1 MKKVALVF
9 GVAVLLPSLVLAWL
23 AVRSLRDQQFLLER
37 QQSLLCQH
45 VTDTLAQNISDYL
58 AQRQQEFSA
67 QVESLL
73 AGRDARTAAVRFDS
87 ELRQRW
93 PLADVGFCVTV
104 SGQILSPAPNARG
117 EARTFY
123 SDNGGFLGNREAV
136 EVYQSAN
143 AVFNNLDN
151 SGALNFDRNA
161 ASRPASVNG
170 SFGGGASQKPA
181 QPTLATA
188 GSAARTPQ
196 EQVAY
201 ASPSVAPSPAAQS
214 LEKQKDEAGS
224 FSSQLGAARQSPAQS
239 LNYKAAQTRKVSPQS
254 GYYQLAD
261 RDKTDTVAAKE
272 LQSNLSK
279 AIPAEAE
286 FGPLIGSGTDGMLAR
301 FLQNKLRLMFWHRLS
316 TEPDLIFGAQ
326 LNLDRVVDGLRGLV
340 SASPE
345 MRDEI
350 CLAVLDD
357 NAKPAA
363 LSRAGFQAGWKRP
376 FVATEIGEALPHW
389 EVAAYLVNPAQL
401 TRAANTARLTLGLLI
416 TMLVLAIGIGSWLIV
431 SSLNSELKLA
441 RQKTD
446 FVGNVS
452 HELKTPLT
460 SIRMFSELL
469 AEGRVTDPAKQRS
482 YLNIITA
489 EAARLTRLIN
499 NVLDFSR
506 MERGEKKYNFQPC
519 DLVEVV
525 RGAAQT
531 FRPHLEAGGFKFDCV
546 LPDAAIS
553 VRGDADALSQIV
565 VNLLSNAEKYS
576 NGPASTPSPRPSGE
590 RAGVRGTESD
600 LLTPT
605 LSSVSGGE
613 GEEHFNNRREI
624 TLELARRESPLPH
637 AEVKVL
643 DRGLGVP
650 RGSGEKIFEK
660 FYRAHDSLSSGVQG
674 SGLGLTIAR
683 QIARAHGGDVVYEP
697 REGGGSCF
705 ILRLPLKQIETTD
718 EHE

>member
-1 MKKVALVF
+1 MKKIALVF
-9 GVAVLLPSLVLAWL
+9 ALAVLLPSLLLAWL

-37 QQSLLCQH
+37 QQSLLCQR
-45 VTDTLAQNISDYL
+45 VTDTLAQNISSYL
-58 AQRQQEFSA
+58 TKQQQVFGA
-67 QVESLL
+67 QVEDL
-73 AGRDARTAAVRFDS
+73 AAGKDAQAVAAQFDS
-87 ELRQRW
+87 ELRSRW
-93 PLADVGFCVTV
+93 PLAEVGFCVTLT
-104 SGQILSPAPNARG
+104 GKILSPSPNART

-123 SDNGGFLGNREAV
+123 TDNRDFLGNRVAV

-143 AVFNNLDN
+143 TGFNNLDN
-151 SGALNFDRNA
+151 NGALNFARNTA
-161 ASRPASVNG
+161 NKPASING
-170 SFGGGASQKPA
+170 LSGSVASQRQA
-181 QPTLATA
+181 QPTLTA
-188 GSAARTPQ
+188 SAPPVQSRQQ
-196 EQVAY
+196 EIALAKQTA
-201 ASPSVAPSPAAQS
+201 APSAAAQS
-214 LEKQKDEAGS
+214 SERKDGADIVSG
-224 FSSQLGAARQSPAQS
+224 QLGSVSQSPVQS

-254 GYYQLAD
+254 SFYQQQLGD
-261 RDKTDTVAAKE
+261 RARTDTVAAE
-272 LQSNLSK
+272 EPQNNLSK
-279 AIPAEAE
+279 VVPAEAE
-286 FGPLIGSGTDGMLAR
+286 FGQLIGSGTDGMLAR

-340 SASPE
+340 QAGPE
-345 MRDEI
+345 LRDEI

-357 NAKPAA
+357 NAKPVA
-363 LSRAGFQAGWKRP
+363 LSQAGFSANWKRP
-376 FVATEIGEALPHW
+376 LVATEIGDALPHW
-389 EVAAYLVNPAQL
+389 EVAAYLVNPARL
-401 TRAANTARLTLGLLI
+401 ARAADTARFTLGLLI
-416 TMLVLAIGIGSWLIV
+416 AVLVLAIGVGSWLIV
-431 SSLNSELKLA
+431 RSLNSELKLA

-469 AEGRVTDPAKQRS
+469 AEGRVADPAKQRS

-519 DLVEVV
+519 DLAEVV
-525 RGAAQT
+525 RAAAQT
-531 FRPHLEAGGFKFDCV
+531 FRPHLEAGGFKFDCM
-546 LPDAAIS
+546 LPDTA
-553 VRGDADALSQIV
+553 VPVHGDADALSQII

-576 NGPASTPSPRPSGE
+576 NGGK
-590 RAGVRGTESD
+590 
-600 LLTPT
+600 
-605 LSSVSGGE
+605 
-613 GEEHFNNRREI
+613 EI
-624 TLELARRESPLPH
+624 TLELGRRESPLPH

-643 DRGLGVP
+643 DRGSGVP
-650 RGSGEKIFEK
+650 RGSEEKVFEK

-705 ILRLPLKQIETTD
+705 ILRLPLKPIETTN
-718 EHE
+718 EHQ

>member
-9 GVAVLLPSLVLAWL
+9 VLAVLLPSLVLAWL

-37 QQSLLCQH
+37 QQSLLCQR

-58 AQRQQEFSA
+58 AQQQQAFGA
-67 QVESLL
+67 QVEAL
-73 AGRDARTAAVRFDS
+73 AAGQDARALAVQFDS
-87 ELRQRW
+87 ELRRRW
-93 PLADVGFCVTV
+93 PLAEVGFCVTLT
-104 SGQILSPAPNARG
+104 GKILSPAPNARA

-123 SDNGGFLGNREAV
+123 TDNSGFLGNRETV
-136 EVYQSAN
+136 EVYGNAN
-143 AVFNNLDN
+143 A
-151 SGALNFDRNA
+151 DRNA
-161 ASRPASVNG
+161 TLNFARNTANQTAALDGLPG
-170 SFGGGASQKPA
+170 SGASQKQVP
-181 QPTLATA
+181 QTLALSA
-188 GSAARTPQ
+188 PAARAPQ
-196 EQVAY
+196 EQVVSGKMAEV
-201 ASPSVAPSPAAQS
+201 PGPAVQTV
-214 LEKQKDEAGS
+214 KQKDEADSLSG
-224 FSSQLGAARQSPAQS
+224 QLGAASQSPAQS
-239 LNYKAAQTRKVSPQS
+239 LNYKTAQTRKVSPQNS
-254 GYYQLAD
+254 YYQLAD

-286 FGPLIGSGTDGMLAR
+286 FGQLIGNGTDGMLAR

-326 LNLDRVVDGLRGLV
+326 LNLDRVVDGVRGLV
-340 SASPE
+340 SADPE

-357 NAKPAA
+357 NARPVT
-363 LSRAGFQAGWKRP
+363 LSRAGFQAAWKRP
-376 FVATEIGEALPHW
+376 LVATEIGETLPHW
-389 EVAAYLVNPAQL
+389 EVAAYIVNPAQL
-401 TRAANTARLTLGLLI
+401 TQAANTAKFTLGLLVAV
-416 TMLVLAIGIGSWLIV
+416 LVLAIGVGSWLIV
-431 SSLNSELKLA
+431 RSLNSELKLA

-469 AEGRVTDPAKQRS
+469 AEGRVADPAKQRS

-506 MERGEKKYNFQPC
+506 LERGEKKYNFQPC

-546 LPDAAIS
+546 LPDPAVP
-553 VRGDADALSQIV
+553 VRGDADALSQII

-576 NGPASTPSPRPSGE
+576 N
-590 RAGVRGTESD
+590 D
-600 LLTPT
+600 
-605 LSSVSGGE
+605 
-613 GEEHFNNRREI
+613 HKEI

-637 AEVKVL
+637 AEVKIL

-650 RGSGEKIFEK
+650 RGSGGKIFEK

-705 ILRLPLKQIETTD
+705 VLRLPIKPVETTN